1 MEASELTSQLFHH
14 VIPINKD
21 SLQACEQGEQFPNK
35 GFWRSKDCHLM
46 CEKEVGEGAC
56 PQCLEYLVSS
66 RKTIKAKERRLSKPA
81 NVKAPVSKTDPERI
95 KLTLQE
101 QRLKCAELERELNE
115 MRAAIVK
122 TNIEV
127 DHELSNDFTKI
138 LNEADDKI
146 TPFMSL
152 FWQQQKK
159 LFSSSHTGVRYHPMI
174 IRFCLSLAA
183 ESPSCYEELRNSKVL
198 VLPKQRRLKDY
209 RNAIRPQHGFQ
220 EEIVQ
225 G

>member
-1 MEASELTSQLFHH
+1 MAIIIFDALMIDKYNSHIPEDHPLYVTHRRSVRNISVCEIVRELECYKFFCGVEASELTSQLFHH
-14 VIPINKD
+14 VIPINVD

-35 GFWRSKDCHLM
+35 GLWHYGGQRTAISCAKKKLGKMHAYNVWSTWF
-46 CEKEVGEGAC
+46 
-56 PQCLEYLVSS
+56 PQE
-66 RKTIKAKERRLSKPA
+66 RPKERRLSKPA

-101 QRLKCAELERELNE
+101 ERLKCAELERKLNE

-146 TPFMSL
+146 TPSMSL

-159 LFSSSHTGVRYHPMI
+159 LFPSS
-174 IRFCLSLAA
+174 
-183 ESPSCYEELRNSKVL
+183 RN
-198 VLPKQRRLKDY
+198 
-209 RNAIRPQHGFQ
+209 GM
-220 EEIVQ
+220 
-225 G
+225 